1 MGGAQIAKR
10 CENSSLFRATRPY
23 KAVLTLALSLTLL
36 RDHVTNLIS
45 VGWLSPS
52 IKSAS

>member
-1 MGGAQIAKR
+1 MGGAQIAKQ
-10 CENSSLFRATRPY
+10 CENSSLFRATRPPY

-52 IKSAS
+52 VK